1 VKRMVSAFIALMLL
15 FTAPTLAQQTDM
27 LEKAKAYMANGE
39 YDKALA
45 SYELAQRAQPD
56 SEEAYL
62 GMAMLYTHLK
72 KYDEA
77 LAVLDVALDIIP
89 LSPGLWH
96 AKCQVYILMEDV
108 AAFEKSKVYAEVCGV
123 DFTPDAVPIAMLYAG
138 ADLAKK
144 AIEYF
149 ALADVGSLNDVQKKA
164 YRRALAQTG
173 RRDQA
178 EALGLA
184 AATRRDARLD
194 QAFNADALILEETT
208 WPTITADDFDF
219 PDAMWQALETDIPAA
234 PHAELAAVLSANP
247 EIIVFSVSPDGNSAL
262 LTMNGTAVGYYE
274 SKYRVLYP
282 SRSKGVEDIYQNL
295 DKYSKGIGHIL
306 RISDGVIYSRDGRY
320 AAVYSTRLSLMNAQ
334 FFLDPII
341 LDLSTGEMVL
351 TATYANKRREDNA
364 GVVTTACFS
373 ADGRYFYY
381 MLIGNTTEDY
391 NALYRY
397 NLAAETTELCCTIP
411 YYAYYPQLSEMSD
424 GSLIVLE
431 DTPRANEHTGILQIT
446 PDGGQWRVAKH
457 PFSLPMRHWYVQRL
471 DYSANTGYALMAIRP
486 DRGFAFMAV
495 QPDDG
500 YIGLNCY
507 LAIRKDSNAVD
518 VLTEN
523 DIIAALDKATRVE
536 SGIDAALL
544 PYHLVQKAVLSPDGH
559 YGLIL
564 TSNDTDTAHLFLVR
578 LEDLSCRKMAGI
590 DPMSIQFGIK
600 DGGAYHPVIEWQG
613 DKLLIGTDKGIRLF
627 QFR

>member
-1 VKRMVSAFIALMLL
+1 MKKTISAFVALMLL

-62 GMAMLYTHLK
+62 GMATLYTHLGQ
-72 KYDEA
+72 YDDA
-77 LAVLDVALDIIP
+77 LAVINAALDIIP

-108 AAFEKSKVYAEVCGV
+108 VAFEKSKVYAEVCGV

-138 ADLAKK
+138 ADLSEK

-173 RRDQA
+173 RRNQA

-194 QAFNADALILEETT
+194 QAFDIDALILEEIT
-208 WPTITADDFDF
+208 WPSITADDFDF
-219 PDAMWQALETDIPAA
+219 PDVMWQALETDIPAD
-234 PHAELAAVLSANP
+234 PHAELAAVLAADP

-274 SKYRVLYP
+274 GKYRVLYP
-282 SRSKGVEDIYQNL
+282 SQTRGVADIHQNL
-295 DKYSKGIGHIL
+295 DSYSKRLWHIL
-306 RISDGVIYSRDGRY
+306 CMSDGVIFSHNGRY
-320 AAVYSTRLSLMNAQ
+320 AAVYSTVLSLMRMQ
-334 FFLDPII
+334 LSFDPII
-341 LDLSTGEMVL
+341 MDLSTGEMVL
-351 TATYANKRREDNA
+351 TAAYANKLREENA
-364 GVVTTACFS
+364 GIVTTACFS
-373 ADGRYFYY
+373 ANDRYFYY
-381 MLIGNTTEDY
+381 ILYGTTSENY
-391 NALYRY
+391 SALYRY
-397 NLAAETTELCCTIP
+397 DLTTETTELCCTIP

-431 DTPRANEHTGILQIT
+431 DTSSVNEHTGILQIT
-446 PDGGQWRVAKH
+446 PNGGQWHVTKY
-457 PFSLPMRHWYVQRL
+457 PFSLPMRHWYVQYL
-471 DYSANTGYALMAIRP
+471 DYTVNAGYTLMAANP
-486 DRGFAFMAV
+486 YRGFAFMAV

-500 YIGLNCY
+500 YIGLNRY

-536 SGIDAALL
+536 SGMDAALL

-578 LEDLSCRKMAGI
+578 LEDLSCRKVAGI
-590 DPMSIQFGIK
+590 DPMSIRFGIK
-600 DGGAYHPVIEWQG
+600 AVDYHPVIEWQG